1 MHAQACVCWS
11 KYTTH
16 DIIQVE
22 QKYAACV
29 KNKAHVC
36 HHPANSLKFLSY
48 LSFGNLNRTQK

>member
-36 HHPANSLKFLSY
+36 HFSKIPVLLIIWESQQNTEVA
-48 LSFGNLNRTQK
+48 